1 MKTLKFLLI
10 TAVAITGCTAIIS
23 VVLLVL
29 REAKVELP
37 TPNPISIK
45 YENPHRVS
53 KSVWK
58 VDALSNDEPR
68 GKRLQNW
75 KDKSKANRK
84 TIQISE

>member
-1 MKTLKFLLI
+1 MGERRVLMPDLKSKLYEI
-10 TAVAITGCTAIIS
+10 
-23 VVLLVL
+23 
-29 REAKVELP
+29 
-37 TPNPISIK
+37 
-45 YENPHRVS
+45 YENPYRVS